1 MIQINIIFKIIENCP
16 EQKLFVVK
24 CCRQNSSKPIDEHK
38 KIAISYCNLDFSSTY
53 NFEESLRSIL
63 CNEIISNF
71 ENEPVLE
78 ENKSTEDIKSISV
91 DDLLD
96 KVVSIPF
103 GFQNDLKEI
112 EL

>member
-1 MIQINIIFKIIENCP
+1 M
-16 EQKLFVVK
+16 
-24 CCRQNSSKPIDEHK
+24 
-38 KIAISYCNLDFSSTY
+38 AISYDNLDFSNVY

-63 CNEIISNF
+63 CNQVISDF
-71 ENEPVLE
+71 EMEPVIE
-78 ENKSTEDIKSISV
+78 ENKSDEEINSLNV

-103 GFQNDLKEI
+103 GFRNNLKQI

>member
-1 MIQINIIFKIIENCP
+1 MIEINIIFKIIKNCP
-16 EQKLFVVK
+16 EQELFVVK
-24 CCRQNSSKPIDEHK
+24 CCRQNSPKPIDEHDK
-38 KIAISYCNLDFSSTY
+38 MAISYDNLDFSSTY

-71 ENEPVLE
+71 ESEPILE
-78 ENKSTEDIKSISV
+78 ENKSTEEIKSISV

-103 GFQNDLKEI
+103 GFQNDIKEV

>member
-1 MIQINIIFKIIENCP
+1 MININIIFKVISNNP
-16 EQKLFVVK
+16 DKKQLTVRY
-24 CCRQNSSKPIDEHK
+24 CRQNSPIPIDKHGK
-38 KIAISYCNLDFSSTY
+38 MAISYDNLDFSNVY

-63 CNEIISNF
+63 CNQVISDF
-71 ENEPVLE
+71 EMEPVIE
-78 ENKSTEDIKSISV
+78 ENKSDEEINSLNV

-103 GFQNDLKEI
+103 GFRNNLKQI

>member
-1 MIQINIIFKIIENCP
+1 MIHINIIFKIISNNP
-16 EQKLFVVK
+16 EKKQLIVK
-24 CCRQNSSKPIDEHK
+24 FCRQNSPKPIDDHQK
-38 KIAISYCNLDFSSTY
+38 MAISYDNLDFSDVY

-63 CNEIISNF
+63 CDHVISDF
-71 ENEPVLE
+71 EEEPVLE
-78 ENKSTEDIKSISV
+78 ENKSTEERKSMCV

-103 GFQNDLKEI
+103 GFRNDLKEI